1 MVDRKWCSHLLL
13 VLVEVQLFH
22 RMCDLELVRFH
33 HSTSIRSPKI
43 SNQRR
48 RMIWV
53 THCHAAFSFL
63 INSAVANQTNPGTY
77 KGEEKKTSTFT

>member
-1 MVDRKWCSHLLL
+1 MVDRKCCSHLLL

-33 HSTSIRSPKI
+33 HSTSIRSPTI
-43 SNQRR
+43 SNRR
-48 RMIWV
+48 RLMIWV
-53 THCHAAFSFL
+53 TPCHAAVVVM

-77 KGEEKKTSTFT
+77 KGEDKKTSTFT